1 MANKDDEMILVIP
14 SAPFTATK
22 AADAREDE
30 KAYTIMTNYEASMCT
45 PGVAQLRRR
54 GDMEENEK
62 FVQPIPYA
70 VLYHVDND
78 ILEKAASA
86 IDKDSPDYYESV
98 YLLSYKRGTEG
109 GETRLHNMYSVG
121 FGGHINSADVV
132 SAFSNY
138 ASNPGSTLELEC
150 VARELREELG
160 VDINTSADAVLTAGP
175 SSMCKP
181 YVFYDDSSK
190 VSSRH
195 ICKALYFK
203 VDDMDSIKAE
213 EDCIKKLTWVPLK
226 ELCENMDN
234 MESWSKIVVAYT
246 KEIFDRAQRK
256 EEESKTYYKTSEVI
270 RKILNEDEDIYKK
283 IVIDEDDTALPELTR
298 RVMSYD
304 KIVPKPNPKLFEKN
318 VIAEIVDRHRSAYQ
332 VAVRRA
338 QRVAA
343 SNTIREPQR
352 LGGIIG

>member
-1 MANKDDEMILVIP
+1 MANKNDEIILVIP
-14 SAPFTATK
+14 STPFTSVK
-22 AADAREDE
+22 AADAREDD
-30 KAYTIMTNYEASMCT
+30 KAYTITANYEASMCT

-54 GDMEENEK
+54 GDMEENEN

-70 VLYHVDND
+70 VLYHVDNKILGEAMND
-78 ILEKAASA
+78 ITV
-86 IDKDSPDYYESV
+86 DRPDYYESV

-121 FGGHINSADVV
+121 FGGHINSTDVV

-138 ASNPGSTLELEC
+138 ASNPGSTIEIEC
-150 VARELREELG
+150 AARELREELG
-160 VDINTSADAVLTAGP
+160 VDIKTSNDVILDAGP
-175 SSMCKP
+175 GSMCTP

-203 VDDMDSIKAE
+203 VSDMDSIKAE

-246 KEIFDRAQRK
+246 KEIFDRTQRQ

-270 RKILNEDEDIYKK
+270 CKILNEDEDIYKK
-283 IVIDEDDTALPELTR
+283 LVIDEDDTALPELTR
-298 RVMSYD
+298 RVMSDD

-318 VIAEIVDRHRSAYQ
+318 VIAEIVDRW
-332 VAVRRA
+332 RRA
-338 QRVAA
+338 AK
-343 SNTIREPQR
+343 NPLKEPQR

>member
-1 MANKDDEMILVIP
+1 MASKDDEMILVIP
-14 SAPFTATK
+14 SAPFTAAK

-30 KAYTIMTNYEASMCT
+30 KAYTIMVNYEASMCT

-70 VLYHVDND
+70 VLYHVDSKV
-78 ILEKAASA
+78 LENAMIA
-86 IDKDSPDYYESV
+86 IEKDSPDYYESV

-138 ASNPGSTLELEC
+138 ASNPGSTLEIEC

-203 VDDMDSIKAE
+203 VNDMNSIKAE

-226 ELCENMDN
+226 ELYENMDN

-246 KEIFDRAQRK
+246 KEIFDSAQRQK
-256 EEESKTYYKTSEVI
+256 EKEDTYWMASEII
-270 RKILNEDEDIYKK
+270 RDIFDEDKDTYHKLVVEGDNNAMSDLTLR
-283 IVIDEDDTALPELTR
+283 VI
-298 RVMSYD
+298 SND
-304 KIVPKPNPKLFEKN
+304 KIVPKPNPELFES
-318 VIAEIVDRHRSAYQ
+318 VVAEIVDRW
-332 VAVRRA
+332 RRYKK
-338 QRVAA
+338 
-343 SNTIREPQR
+343 EKLQR